1 MTTPDPHALHEL
13 DLLRTVEQD
22 CRLTNRI
29 AARKLGVSL
38 KLAHQLLARMVAK
51 GLLHVRVVHA
61 RRWDYFLTPRGL
73 AEKTRLTL
81 EFLDFSMRF
90 YREARRRSS
99 QLCRELRS
107 TGVRSVAFLGA
118 GDLAEIAYLGI
129 REWDLV
135 LCEVYDDAVAPGPF
149 LGLPVQRFDS
159 VAATRAEA
167 VMVCCYDVRAPMREG
182 FLPPAVNRSAG
193 LHWIF
198 GPGATAEL
206 ADSGGRDP
214 A

>member
-1 MTTPDPHALHEL
+1 MATFPMTVPDPHALHEL

-73 AEKTRLTL
+73 GEKTRLTL

-99 QLCRELRS
+99 HLCRELRRRGS
-107 TGVRSVAFLGA
+107 VRSLPRCRRSG
-118 GDLAEIAYLGI
+118 GDRLPRV
-129 REWDLV
+129 REWDLT
-135 LCEVYDDAVAPGPF
+135 LCEVYDDAVVPGPF
-149 LGLPVQRFDS
+149 LGLPVQRFD
-159 VAATRAEA
+159 A
-167 VMVCCYDVRAPMREG
+167 
-182 FLPPAVNRSAG
+182 LAG
-193 LHWIF
+193 PRRGDHGVLLRYA
-198 GPGATAEL
+198 GPDA
-206 ADSGGRDP
+206 
-214 A
+214 